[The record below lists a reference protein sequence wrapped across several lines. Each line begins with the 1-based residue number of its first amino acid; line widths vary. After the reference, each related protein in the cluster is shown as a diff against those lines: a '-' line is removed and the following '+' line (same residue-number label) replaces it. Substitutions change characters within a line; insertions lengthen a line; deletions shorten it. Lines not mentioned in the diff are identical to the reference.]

1 MDLGIAGRV
10 ALVSGATSGLGLAAA
25 IALATEGARVAIC
38 GRDEGRLAAAARQVA
53 DAAATYRAAA
63 GGAPRDAAD
72 EVRARAD
79 RVDLRDHDA
88 VRRWVDTVAAD
99 LGEPGIVL
107 SNAGGP
113 PAGPVTAFDLAA
125 YRDAVELCLL
135 AHIGFVQA
143 TLPRLRAAGWGR
155 ILLVASE
162 TVRTPRPQY
171 GLSNT
176 VRPGLVGYAR
186 SLVPEIGPDGV
197 TINVLAPGYH
207 RTPALTR
214 QFADPEAGLARIAAG
229 IAVGRLGDPADFA
242 ATAAFLA
249 SDRANFITGSTVL
262 VDGGG

>member
-10 ALVSGATSGLGLAAA
+10 ALVSGATSGLGLAVA
-25 IALATEGARVAIC
+25 IALAAEGARVAIS
-38 GRDEGRLAAAARQVA
+38 GRDEQRLAAAADRVA
-53 DAAATYRAAA
+53 AAA
-63 GGAPRDAAD
+63 GRPDPSGR
-72 EVRARAD
+72 VRAD
-79 RVDLRDHDA
+79 RVDLRDQDA
-88 VRRWVDTVAAD
+88 VRGWIDAVATD
-99 LGEPGIVL
+99 LGEPGIVV

-113 PAGPVTAFDLAA
+113 PAGPVTAFGLDA

-143 TLPRLRAAGWGR
+143 VLPRLRAAGWGR

-162 TVRTPRPQY
+162 TIRQPRPQY

-176 VRPGLVGYAR
+176 VRPGLVGYAK

-214 QFADPEAGLARIAAG
+214 QFTDPEAGLARIAAG
-229 IAVGRLGDPADFA
+229 IPVGRLGDPDDFA

-249 SDRANFITGSTVL
+249 SDRAGFITGSTVL
-262 VDGGG
+262 VDGGATQGW

>member
-10 ALVSGATSGLGLAAA
+10 ALVSGATSGLGRAVAVALAA
-25 IALATEGARVAIC
+25 EGARVAIC
-38 GRDEGRLAAAARQVA
+38 GRDEHRLAAAAARVT
-53 DAAATYRAAA
+53 DAAAAYRA
-63 GGAPRDAAD
+63 GDAPERGC
-72 EVRARAD
+72 VRAD

-88 VRRWVDTVAAD
+88 VRGWIDAVATD
-99 LGEPGIVL
+99 LGGPDIVV

-143 TLPRLRAAGWGR
+143 ALPRMRAAGWGR

-162 TVRTPRPQY
+162 TVRQPRPQY

-176 VRPGLVGYAR
+176 VRPGLVGYAK
-186 SLVPEIGPDGV
+186 SLVPEIAPDGV

-207 RTPALTR
+207 RTPALTG
-214 QFADPEAGLARIAAG
+214 QFDDPDAGLARIAAG
-229 IAVGRLGDPADFA
+229 IPVGRIGDPDDFA

-249 SDRANFITGSTVL
+249 SERAGFITGSTVL
-262 VDGGG
+262 VDGGATQGW

>member
-1 MDLGIAGRV
+1 DPV
-10 ALVSGATSGLGLAAA
+10 
-25 IALATEGARVAIC
+25 
-38 GRDEGRLAAAARQVA
+38 
-53 DAAATYRAAA
+53 
-63 GGAPRDAAD
+63 
-72 EVRARAD
+72 RAD

-88 VRRWVDTVAAD
+88 VRRWVDTVATD
-99 LGEPGIVL
+99 LGGPDIVV

-162 TVRTPRPQY
+162 TVRRPRPQY

-176 VRPGLVGYAR
+176 VRPGLVGYAK

-214 QFADPEAGLARIAAG
+214 QFDDPAASLARIAAG
-229 IAVGRLGDPADFA
+229 VPVGRVGDPADFG

-249 SDRANFITGSTVL
+249 GNQAAFITGSTIL
-262 VDGGG
+262 VDGGASL